1 MTEWFILSGHDLNG
15 YQIVSTFSL
24 ECEITPIQTCLGHF
38 LPSSL
43 PILKEIVQLD
53 VDIKLLAKR
62 SLQNCLHILLDRYI
76 PFKNENGSAHLF
88 AALDI
93 LLDLNVEVNAQDV
106 QGYTPLHL
114 LMRNPKIS
122 SDDVAEVLK
131 RLLAKGADTSILAPK
146 DGNVL
151 AVAVKYLHFE
161 AAKMILSTDFMASE
175 PESIEKAIES
185 CMTMTGRATD
195 KFVNL
200 RAKTRELLKVWT
212 GAAGKPKRERLA
224 IKILNEAGIVDVSGL
239 KTKGKVMKLAP
250 PGQLEMATTYYETNI
265 RKQREKIYE
274 AVGFGG
280 FKAR

>member
-15 YQIVSTFSL
+15 YQIVPTFSL

-43 PILKEIVQLD
+43 PLLKELLEQD
-53 VDIKLLAKR
+53 VDTTLLAKR

-88 AALDI
+88 AALDM

-106 QGYTPLHL
+106 QGYTPLHV
-114 LMRNPKIS
+114 LMKNPKIS

-131 RLLAKGADTSILAPK
+131 RLLAKGADTSISVPR

-151 AVAVKYLHFE
+151 ALASKYLHFE
-161 AAKMILSTDFMASE
+161 AAKLILATDITASD
-175 PESIEKAIES
+175 PESIEKAIEA

-200 RAKTRELLKVWT
+200 RAKTRELLKFWT
-212 GAAGKPKRERLA
+212 GAAGAPRRERLV
-224 IKILNEAGIVDVSGL
+224 IKVLNEAGIVDSSGM
-239 KTKGKVMKLAP
+239 KTKCKVNKLAP
-250 PGQLEMATTYYETNI
+250 PRQLEMATSYYESNI
-265 RKQREKIYE
+265 RKQREKVFEVVTFPGY
-274 AVGFGG
+274 
-280 FKAR
+280 KR